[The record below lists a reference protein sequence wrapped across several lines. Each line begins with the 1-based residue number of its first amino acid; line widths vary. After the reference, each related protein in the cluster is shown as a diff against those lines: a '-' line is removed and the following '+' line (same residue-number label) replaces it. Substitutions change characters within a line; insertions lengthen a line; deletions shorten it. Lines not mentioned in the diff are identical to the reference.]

1 MKKNIGFILCFFI
14 SSLLQAQKVSK
25 EEKNKPGVLS
35 AQTKTVKRP
44 HTSKYNPLF
53 FYNSTGLKMD
63 ATSVRDSL
71 RTIRIEELPDVQ
83 PICPVRLQNVTPFT
97 ERLWRVAL
105 ADIEKNIVT
114 ENGISYFGAGKS
126 FGASVY
132 ERDIAFSGILGCN
145 ILYPDLMLSSF
156 KYTRNLRKKL
166 GFTTSRSHTVADIPA
181 PWEPLDLSQREYFL
195 KFHTNEITR
204 RTDDV
209 IWIWSA
215 EDLMKRLD
223 KPDWEWLY
231 SEGTWFFDNIYRYFY
246 DETDGLYRGQAAF
259 VDVHMETA
267 KQSGYP
273 TSWGLR
279 ECILSKAVSTNA
291 LYFQGMQALSRTA
304 ARLGRDADSVLW
316 AQRADQLKNAM
327 CREMRHADGTFTYL
341 KTWDGKLL
349 KQRHALGEAL
359 AVLFGIVEGGDARVA
374 LTGYPV
380 TAAGVPLFYPFF
392 CHNDNPHI
400 YHDQSSWPFVDAFF
414 LAAKKKIFGMDYT
427 AQNAALLARTCVK
440 DGTFHEVVNM
450 KTKEP
455 FGSGSQLWSAAAF
468 IDVCRRASML
478 ENNK

>member
-1 MKKNIGFILCFFI
+1 MKYLSIRKILKLILFVTI
-14 SSLLQAQKVSK
+14 
-25 EEKNKPGVLS
+25 
-35 AQTKTVKRP
+35 
-44 HTSKYNPLF
+44 F
-53 FYNSTGLKMD
+53 FYCFSIQAKQKANVTKKSGRFLYQSNNLKLD
-63 ATSVRDSL
+63 AVSVTDSL
-71 RTIRIEELPDVQ
+71 RTIKLEDLPDAHPKCQ
-83 PICPVRLQNVTPFT
+83 VRLQGVTPFT

-105 ADIEKNIVT
+105 ADIEKNIVN

-145 ILYPDLMLSSF
+145 LLYPDIMLSSF
-156 KYTRNLRKKL
+156 KYTRELRRRL
-166 GFTTSRSHTVADIPA
+166 GFTTSRSHTIADIPA
-181 PWEPLDLSQREYFL
+181 PWLPLDLSQREYFL

-215 EDLMKRLD
+215 EDLLKRLD

-231 SEGTWFFDNIYRYFY
+231 SEGTWFFDNIYRYFQ

-259 VDVHMETA
+259 VDVHMEIA

-273 TSWGLR
+273 TSWGLH
-279 ECILSKAVSTNA
+279 ECVMSKAVSTNA
-291 LYFQGMQALSRTA
+291 LYFQGMKALSRTA
-304 ARLGRDADSVLW
+304 GRLGRTADSVLW
-316 AQRADQLKNAM
+316 AQRAGNLKNAM
-327 CREMRHADGTFTYL
+327 CREMRHTDGTFAYL

-359 AVLFGIVEGGDARVA
+359 AVLFGIVEGNDARVA
-374 LTGYPV
+374 LAGYPV

-392 CHNDNPHI
+392 CHNDNQQI

-414 LAAKKKIFGMDYT
+414 LTAKEKTFGVDCT
-427 AQNAALLARTCVK
+427 AQNAALLARTCVQ
-440 DGTFHEVVNM
+440 DGTLHEVVNM

-455 FGSGSQLWSAAAF
+455 FGSGSQLWSAAAL
-468 IDVCRRASML
+468 INVCQRAGISFHIL
-478 ENNK
+478 SENSD